1 MTKEIQSTKL
11 ETSYNCTTRQVE
23 FRISNFVLPSSFD
36 LRTSSLM
43 RPAIPPRP
51 TLDPH
56 VSFPAQAPSLVFGA
70 DRHRRDPH
78 CVFST
83 PRRWRNARWP
93 GESAQPATAG
103 CTVKP
108 PRFAAEPL
116 AVAIPFA
123 TNHRGRGRES
133 FPPTRFDRRKHSS
146 RKRLPTPSVKCR
158 RNGITSTPAV
168 SLTCAPGSR
177 ENRYIE

>member
-36 LRTSSLM
+36 LRLSSLM
-43 RPAIPPRP
+43 RPTIPPRP

-78 CVFST
+78 RVFST
-83 PRRWRNARWP
+83 PRRWRNAGWP

-103 CTVKP
+103 CTVKS
-108 PRFAAEPL
+108 PRFAAETRQGRSLIQVMRFGVPC
-116 AVAIPFA
+116 PRP
-123 TNHRGRGRES
+123 RGHEVSRQSMPTSEDLSGHGTRHPAKRHHSHTGRQLDMCPR
-133 FPPTRFDRRKHSS
+133 FTR
-146 RKRLPTPSVKCR
+146 
-158 RNGITSTPAV
+158 
-168 SLTCAPGSR
+168 
-177 ENRYIE
+177 E